1 MEMALQWVTAV
12 AALVGAVAVG
22 FVAQQLWFGA
32 WTKAQWR
39 NRGRRNRGRSS
50 HFHILIAKLV

>member
-12 AALVGAVAVG
+12 AALVEAVAVG

-39 NRGRRNRGRSS
+39 NRGRSS